1 MRSASMNTAFLLL
14 VLASQEPAPAFPFV
28 ESTTA
33 LPGVTTT
40 CGSRA
45 KDYILEVNGGGL
57 ALEDFDGDGD
67 VDLCVVD
74 GSTLERV
81 KKGEPGLPPR
91 LFLNDGAGHFAAAG
105 EAWAMSGGR
114 WGFGAAAGDVNGD
127 GWCDLVVT
135 QWGPTR
141 LFLNEGGKGL
151 RETTAECGFAGERW
165 GSSAVLFDY
174 DRDGHLDLA
183 QINYLHFDPE
193 TIAPPGGACTWKGYA
208 VMCGPEGLSPLH
220 DLLYRGKGDGTF
232 EDRTQAAG
240 FRPVEA
246 GFGLGAMP
254 LDFDLDGDTDL
265 YVSNDSTPNFL
276 WENLGDG
283 TWREIGLRAG
293 VSHDLNGKEQ
303 AGMGIGCG
311 DVDGDGREDLVVTNF
326 SGETNSFYRSRGKR
340 GFREESSP
348 SGLGGPSIP
357 WLGWGTAIAD
367 LDLDGD
373 QDVYT
378 LNGHVYPQA
387 DRPGTDTSYA
397 QPSFLYRNV
406 GDVHFEQETLFE
418 GPNRVLRAGALADL
432 DDDGDLDLV
441 AIELDGPVHVYTNT
455 VRAPGAE
462 SAAAPHWLRVRL
474 RGHGGNTA
482 ALGALVRAEWEGGH
496 GLAEIRTSAGFQA
509 CVPPEAHFGLGTAA
523 RVRRL
528 SVRWPSGRE
537 QVLEDVA
544 VDRLLWIEEPAE

>member
-1 MRSASMNTAFLLL
+1 MRPVTMTLVFLLL
-14 VLASQEPAPAFPFV
+14 APVAQEPVPKFPFS
-28 ESTTA
+28 ESTDA
-33 LPGVTTT
+33 LPGITTT
-40 CGSRA
+40 CGTRA

-67 VDLCVVD
+67 VDLAVID

-81 KKGEPGLPPR
+81 GNSEPGFPPR
-91 LFLNDGAGHFAAAG
+91 LFLNDGAGRFQPAG
-105 EAWAMSGGR
+105 EAWAMTGGR
-114 WGFGAAAGDVNGD
+114 WGSGAAVGDVNGD
-127 GWCDLVVT
+127 GWSDLVVS

-141 LFLNEGGKGL
+141 LFLNQEGKGF
-151 RETTAECGFAGERW
+151 REATGTSGFAGERW
-165 GSSAVLFDY
+165 GTGAVIFDY
-174 DRDGHLDLA
+174 DADGRLDLA

-193 TIAPPGGACTWKGYA
+193 TVAPPGGPCTWKGFA

-220 DLLYRGKGDGTF
+220 DQLYRGKGDGTF
-232 EDRTQAAG
+232 EDATQAAG

-265 YVSNDSTPNFL
+265 YVANDSTPNFL
-276 WENLGDG
+276 WENQGDG

-293 VSHDLNGKEQ
+293 VSHDINGKEL

-311 DVDGDGREDLVVTNF
+311 DADGDGRQDLVVTNF
-326 SGETNSFYRSRGKR
+326 SGESNSFYRSRGKR

-357 WLGWGTAIAD
+357 WLGWGTALAD

-373 QDVYT
+373 LDVYT

-387 DRPGTDTSYA
+387 DNPGTDTSYA

-406 GDVHFEQETLFE
+406 GEVRFQQERLFG
-418 GPNRVLRAGALADL
+418 GPDLVLRAGALADL
-432 DDDGDLDLV
+432 DADGDLDLA
-441 AIELDGPVHVYTNT
+441 AIELDGPVHVYLNQA
-455 VRAPGAE
+455 RSPGNE
-462 SAAAPHWLRVRL
+462 AAKPPHWLRVRL
-474 RGHGGNTA
+474 RGRHGNTA
-482 ALGALVRAEWEGGH
+482 GLGAMLRAEWEGGR

-509 CVPPEAHFGLGTAA
+509 AVPPEAHFGLGAA
-523 RVRRL
+523 LHVSKL

-544 VDRLLWIEEPAE
+544 ADQLLWIDEPGE

>member
-1 MRSASMNTAFLLL
+1 MISFLLL
-14 VLASQEPAPAFPFV
+14 LAPAAQEPAPKLPF
-28 ESTTA
+28 SLSSGA

-40 CGSRA
+40 CGTRA

-57 ALEDFDGDGD
+57 ALEDFDRDGD
-67 VDLCVVD
+67 VDLVVID

-81 KKGEPGLPPR
+81 ERGEPGLPPR
-91 LFLNDGAGHFAAAG
+91 LFLNDGAGHFELAG
-105 EAWAMSGGR
+105 EAWAMTGGR
-114 WGFGAAAGDVNGD
+114 WGMGAAVGDVNGD
-127 GWCDLVVT
+127 GWSDLVVT

-141 LFLNEGGKGL
+141 LFLNAEGKGL
-151 RETTAECGFAGERW
+151 REATDAAGFSGERW
-165 GSSAVLFDY
+165 GASAVLFDY
-174 DRDGHLDLA
+174 DADGKLDLA
-183 QINYLHFDPE
+183 QINYLSFDPE
-193 TIAPPGGACTWKGYA
+193 TIAPPGGQCTWKGFA

-220 DLLYRGKGDGTF
+220 DQLYRGKGDGTF
-232 EDRTQAAG
+232 EDTTLAAG

-254 LDFDLDGDTDL
+254 LDFDVDGDTDL
-265 YVSNDSTPNFL
+265 YVANDSTPNFL

-293 VSHDLNGKEQ
+293 VSHDINGKEQ

-311 DVDGDGREDLVVTNF
+311 DVDGDGRQDLVVTNF

-357 WLGWGTAIAD
+357 WLGWGTALAD

-373 QDVYT
+373 LDVYT

-387 DRPGTDTSYA
+387 DNPGTDTRYA

-406 GDVHFEQETLFE
+406 GEARFAQERLFD
-418 GPNRVLRAGALADL
+418 GSDLVLRAGALADL
-432 DDDGDLDLV
+432 DADGDLDLA
-441 AIELDGPVHVYTNT
+441 AIELDGPVRIYTNT
-455 VRAPGAE
+455 AREKSAE
-462 SAAAPHWLRVRL
+462 AEQPHWLRVRL
-474 RGHGGNTA
+474 RGRGSNTA
-482 ALGALVRAEWEGGH
+482 GLGAMLRAEWEGGR

-509 CVPPEAHFGLGTAA
+509 AVPPEAHFGLGSASRLTK
-523 RVRRL
+523 L

-537 QVLEDVA
+537 HVLEDVA
-544 VDRLLWIEEPAE
+544 ADQLLWIEEPGE